1 MKRYFGVCVGSATI
15 SLVGLEYP
23 NLFKPFLIL
32 SQPHNGNPKE
42 LFFELLNKYNPE
54 GFPTIITGR
63 KFRHLS
69 RTETISETKAVEVAF
84 QKLYVNERDYSA
96 IASLGSETFIVYLL
110 DQSGYVLDI
119 ITRNQCASGTGEFFL
134 QQIKR
139 MDLNIID
146 INNFS
151 YDAKPFKVSGRC
163 SVFCKSDCT
172 HALNKGIPK
181 PEVLSGLALMM
192 AEKIEDLVR
201 KVGDGK
207 ILLIGGVTQN
217 QLVMKYLREKKL
229 NFTIA
234 KEATYF
240 EAYGSAIYAFKR
252 QLNNPFELNSCL
264 IPQKSSFVFYPPLKD
279 YEHLVD
285 FKKFERGDAN
295 DGDECIIGLDVGST
309 TTKGVVIRCSD
320 SKIIASEY
328 IYTLADPISAS
339 RKVYRSLYE
348 QLKHKKIKI
357 VGLGTTGSGR
367 QIAGLHAMT
376 EGVYNEIIA
385 HSKAALFF
393 DKNVD
398 TIFEIGGQDAKYTH
412 IVNGVPA
419 DYAMNEACSAGT
431 GSFIE
436 ESAFESF
443 GIKTTEIERIALSAD
458 SPPNFNDQCAA
469 FINSD
474 VKTALNEG
482 LTKENIIAGLVCSIC
497 LNYVNRV
504 KGSRPVGNV
513 VFMQGGVCYN
523 KAIPIAM
530 AGLINKKIVVP
541 PEPGLMG
548 AFGVALQVREK
559 FELNLLEKKIFAL
572 EELINRE
579 VSYKPPFICNG
590 SKENCDFGCQINRV
604 VIEGRTYPFGGACN
618 KYYNLI
624 YHRNVDLHK
633 YDYIVERNEIV
644 FNKFIRKTA
653 NHPNSPSI
661 GLNMTYHNLTLYPLF
676 YNFFTGLGF
685 NVVVPDYP
693 DERGF
698 EREFTSFC
706 YPGQISLCMFQNLL
720 DKNPNYYFLPEI
732 FEMWTDESKPQ
743 RLDFNSSCVFVSGEP
758 FYLRQAFKDYYLD
771 GKIISEYL
779 NFAKGFEKELS
790 KFINIAK
797 KLGISDESE
806 VQKVYHS
813 AVEDQLKVFNEFQER
828 GNQFLEFLKKDKKN
842 FAVVLVGRPYNSFFK
857 FTNKGIPQKFASR
870 GVYVIPYEYLPYQHH
885 QFDENQF
892 WEAGKKIL
900 KAAKEIKDNP
910 QLFPV
915 YITNFSCGPDSM
927 LIPQFRK
934 IVGDKPSLTLELDQ
948 HTADAGINTRID
960 AFLDIVENY
969 RNLQRSKKIFIIPS
983 NTFKIAEIDLSNR
996 EPSFISSDGSKIP
1009 LNSNDIEILIP
1020 AMGDLAAP
1028 LFAASLRSLGFNAF
1042 PLPESNPEI
1051 LKLGRS
1057 VATGKEC
1064 LPLILMVGS
1073 LLYYLENIWDK
1084 KKKVAFFIVQGAGN
1098 CRLGQYPVFIR
1109 NLIRERKLKDI
1120 ATLVLMNED
1129 GFAGLGPDFALRGIE
1144 SIIASD
1150 VLDDIRS
1157 GIMATAK
1164 DPDYGLKIFY
1174 EEYEKLLLFFEKEP
1188 KKIYRALKNFAKTIR
1203 NKVPSKVP
1211 IDKFKY
1217 IAMCGEIYVRRDHF
1231 AHRYLNR
1238 YFASNG
1244 FILKD
1249 AYISE
1254 WIYYVDYLLKL
1265 KLLEPETAFRKKLER
1280 WIRIAF
1286 MKIAEHKIKKAL
1298 AISRYYKYS
1307 KTLIEPILNH
1317 SKHIIPLEYKGEPG
1331 LTLGTALWGILEKYC
1346 GVVNVGPFGCMPT
1359 RIAESISI
1367 PEMNL
1372 SDKIKIRK
1380 LNEPNFQ
1387 MPCSLNGNM
1396 RLPFITIETDGN
1408 PYPQVIEVKLES
1420 FVLQAK
1426 RVAELMEKQKNGRRK

>member
-1 MKRYFGVCVGSATI
+1 MKSYFGVCVGSATI
-15 SLVGLEYP
+15 SIVGIEYP
-23 NLFKPFLIL
+23 NLLKPFLIHI
-32 SQPHNGNPKE
+32 QPHNGNPKE
-42 LFFELLNKYNPE
+42 VFFELLNKYNP
-54 GFPTIITGR
+54 GRFPTIITGR
-63 KFRHLS
+63 KFRHLI
-69 RTETISETKAVEVAF
+69 RTETISETEAVEVAY
-84 QKLYVNERDYSA
+84 QNLYSKEGDYSA
-96 IASLGSETFIVYLL
+96 IASLGGETFIVYLL

-139 MDLNIID
+139 MGLNINE
-146 INNFS
+146 INGFP
-151 YDAKPFKVSGRC
+151 YDVKPFKVSGRC

-192 AEKIEDLVR
+192 ADKIEDLVR
-201 KVGDGK
+201 KVGNGK
-207 ILLIGGVTQN
+207 ILLIGGVTRN
-217 QLVMKYLREKKL
+217 QLVMKYLQEKKL

-240 EAYGSAIYAFKR
+240 EAYGSAIHALKR
-252 QLNNPFELNSCL
+252 QLNVPFELNNCL
-264 IPQKSSFVFYPPLKD
+264 IPKKSSFIFHPPLKE

-285 FKKFERGDAN
+285 FKKFERGEAR

-309 TTKGVVIRCSD
+309 TTKGVVVRCSD
-320 SKIIASEY
+320 SKIIVSEY

-339 RKVYRSLYE
+339 RKVYKSLYE
-348 QLKHKKIKI
+348 QLKHRKIKI

-436 ESAFESF
+436 ESVLETF
-443 GIKTTEIERIALSAD
+443 GIKTTEIEKIALSAN
-458 SPPNFNDQCAA
+458 SPPNFNDQCSA
-469 FINSD
+469 FISSD

-482 LTKENIIAGLVCSIC
+482 LTKENIIAGLVYTICS
-497 LNYVNRV
+497 NYVNRV
-504 KGSRPVGNV
+504 KGNRPVGSV
-513 VFMQGGVCYN
+513 VFLQGGVCYN

-530 AGLINKKIVVP
+530 AGLIGKKIIVP

-548 AFGVALQVREK
+548 AFGVALQVKEK
-559 FELNLLEKKIFAL
+559 LELNLLEKKSFLL
-572 EELINRE
+572 EELMNRE
-579 VSYKPPFICNG
+579 VSYKSPFICNG
-590 SKENCDFGCQINRV
+590 SKENCDLGCQINRV
-604 VIEGRTYPFGGACN
+604 VIEGKTYPFGGACN

-624 YHRNVDLHK
+624 FRRNVDLHK
-633 YDYIVERNEIV
+633 YDYIAERNEIV
-644 FNKFIRKTA
+644 FKNYIKKA
-653 NHPNSPSI
+653 KNQPNAPSI
-661 GLNMTYHNLTLYPLF
+661 GLNLTYHNLTLFPLF

-685 NVVVPDYP
+685 RVVVPDYP

-706 YPGQISLCMFQNLL
+706 FPGQISLCMFQNLL
-720 DKNPNYYFLPEI
+720 DKNPDYYFLPEI
-732 FEMWTDESKPQ
+732 FEMWTYENKPQ

-779 NFAKGFEKELS
+779 NFANGFEKELS

-797 KLGISDESE
+797 KVGINDELK
-806 VQKVYHS
+806 VRNVYHS
-813 AVEDQLKVFNEFQER
+813 AVEYQLKVFNEFQEK
-828 GNQFLEFLKKDKKN
+828 GNRFLEFLNKDKEN

-857 FTNKGIPQKFASR
+857 FSNKGIPQKFASR

-885 QFDENQF
+885 QLDESQF

-934 IVGDKPSLTLELDQ
+934 IIGDKPSLTLELDQ

-969 RNLQRSKKIFIIPS
+969 RNLNKTKSTFTLSS
-983 NTFKIAEIDLSNR
+983 NVFKIAEIDLSNS
-996 EPSFISSDGSKIP
+996 EPFFICSDGSKIP
-1009 LNSNDIEILIP
+1009 LKSNDIEILIP
-1020 AMGDLAAP
+1020 AMGDLAAS
-1028 LFAASLRSLGFNAF
+1028 LFAASLRSLGFNAL

-1084 KKKVAFFIVQGAGN
+1084 RKKVAFFIVQGAGN

-1109 NLIRERKLKDI
+1109 NLIRERRFKDV

-1129 GFAGLGPDFALRGIE
+1129 GFAGLGPDFALRGIKA
-1144 SIIASD
+1144 IIASD

-1157 GIMATAK
+1157 GIMAAAK
-1164 DPDYGLKIFY
+1164 DPERGLEVFY
-1174 EEYEKLLLFFEKEP
+1174 QEYHKLLVAFEKEP
-1188 KKIYRALKNFAKTIR
+1188 KKIYRALRNFAKVIKK
-1203 NKVPSKVP
+1203 NVQSKVP
-1211 IDKFKY
+1211 VDKFKY

-1231 AHRYLNR
+1231 AHRYLNK

-1244 FILKD
+1244 FILKN

-1254 WIYYVDYLLKL
+1254 WIHYVDYLLKL
-1265 KLLEPETAFRKKLER
+1265 KLLEPEAALRKKLER
-1280 WIRIAF
+1280 WIRITF
-1286 MKIAEHKIKKAL
+1286 MKIAEHKIKKSL
-1298 AISRYYKYS
+1298 AISGYYKYS

-1387 MPCSLNGNM
+1387 MPCSLSRNM
-1396 RLPFITIETDGN
+1396 RLPFISIETDGN

-1426 RVAELMEKQKNGRRK
+1426 RVAEIMEKQSNGRRK